1 MRGICF
7 EDRGALALLK
17 KRFSSF
23 FDLVMK
29 QRANLVMDNK
39 ENANAREAR
48 PRKLEVTE
56 ALPLVIPK
64 IIGLFCLTYS

>member
-1 MRGICF
+1 
-7 EDRGALALLK
+7 
-17 KRFSSF
+17 
-23 FDLVMK
+23 MK

-64 IIGLFCLTYS
+64 IIGVFFCLTYS

>member
-1 MRGICF
+1 
-7 EDRGALALLK
+7 
-17 KRFSSF
+17 
-23 FDLVMK
+23 MK

-64 IIGLFCLTYS
+64 IIGFFFALLTAKWQIVF